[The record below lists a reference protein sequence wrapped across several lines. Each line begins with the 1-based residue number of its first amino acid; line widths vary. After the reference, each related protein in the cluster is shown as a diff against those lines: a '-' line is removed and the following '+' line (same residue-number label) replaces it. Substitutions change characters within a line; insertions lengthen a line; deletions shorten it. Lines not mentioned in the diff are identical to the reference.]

1 MKLFKKKNAVVAES
15 NQTANETKS
24 NKKLDREARR
34 EAKAKE
40 KEAKALEALGKYAKS
55 VVDYTEK
62 VETKVDFRLVKMQMS
77 DLCKDPTAAIE
88 EILGEEFVLED
99 DIVDEADEAT
109 VDEIPADEEP
119 DSVDLTAAAL
129 EELNSAEDSV
139 EVTETETD
147 EVTETTETVIDDPE
161 ETETNATIVEEVVT
175 EEDVTEVIES
185 DDEENV
191 PEVVADATEEVK
203 VDETEEVVVAET
215 DESAAMEAKPR
226 IPYEIPLLS
235 DFIDTMLMSNARTY
249 EALSQIAKDY
259 LLKAGSTVSS
269 DTDQMT
275 SSLGKYRIGMT
286 TENITTD
293 EGTFRDVAITITG
306 ISIVNHKIPN
316 LIAQNAMST
325 IGVPHSAIQSVAA
338 DGKYGIK
345 SYEVILNGYPFD
357 AVIRIIDGSQHKK
370 KNTVKKQIVILEL
383 HYITKIEA

>member
-24 NKKLDREARR
+24 NKKLNREAKR

-40 KEAKALEALGKYAKS
+40 KEAKALEALGKYAQS

-62 VETKVDFRLVKMQMS
+62 VESKVDFRLVKMQMS

-99 DIVDEADEAT
+99 DIVDEADEIA
-109 VDEIPADEEP
+109 VDEIPADEETN
-119 DSVDLTAAAL
+119 SVDLTAAAL
-129 EELNSAEDSV
+129 EDLNSAEDSV

-147 EVTETTETVIDDPE
+147 EVTETTEIVIDDPE
-161 ETETNATIVEEVVT
+161 EDETNTTIVEEVVT
-175 EEDVTEVIES
+175 EEDVTEVVES

-191 PEVVADATEEVK
+191 PEVVADTAEEVK
-203 VDETEEVVVAET
+203 VDESEEVVVAET

-226 IPYEIPLLS
+226 IPYEIPILS
-235 DFIDTMLMSNARTY
+235 DFMDTMLMSNARTY

-293 EGTFRDVAITITG
+293 EGITRSRT
-306 ISIVNHKIPN
+306 S
-316 LIAQNAMST
+316 
-325 IGVPHSAIQSVAA
+325 
-338 DGKYGIK
+338 
-345 SYEVILNGYPFD
+345 
-357 AVIRIIDGSQHKK
+357 
-370 KNTVKKQIVILEL
+370 L
-383 HYITKIEA
+383 HRML

>member
-24 NKKLDREARR
+24 NKKLNREARR

-40 KEAKALEALGKYAKS
+40 KEANALEALGKYAQS

-62 VETKVDFRLVKMQMS
+62 VESKVDFRLVKMQMS
-77 DLCKDPTAAIE
+77 DLCKDPSAVIE
-88 EILGEEFVLED
+88 EILGEEFAIDD
-99 DIVDEADEAT
+99 DIVDEA
-109 VDEIPADEEP
+109 VDEIPTDEETN
-119 DSVDLTAAAL
+119 SVDLTAAAL
-129 EELNSAEDSV
+129 EDLNSAEDSV
-139 EVTETETD
+139 EANETETD
-147 EVTETTETVIDDPE
+147 AIAEITETVIDDPDGD
-161 ETETNATIVEEVVT
+161 ETNATIVEEVVT
-175 EEDVTEVIES
+175 EEDVTEVVEN

-203 VDETEEVVVAET
+203 VDETKEVVVAET

-226 IPYEIPLLS
+226 IPYEIPVLS

-275 SSLGKYRIGMT
+275 SSLSKYRIGMT

>member
-40 KEAKALEALGKYAKS
+40 KEAKALEALGKYAQS

-62 VETKVDFRLVKMQMS
+62 VESKVDFRLVKMQMS

-99 DIVDEADEAT
+99 DIVDEAT

-129 EELNSAEDSV
+129 EELNSTEDSV

-175 EEDVTEVIES
+175 EEDVTEVVES

-203 VDETEEVVVAET
+203 VDESEEVVVAET

-235 DFIDTMLMSNARTY
+235 DFMDTMLMTKARTY
-249 EALSQIAKDY
+249 EDLSQIAKDY

-357 AVIRIIDGSQHKK
+357 AVIRVIDGSQHKK